1 MIVRPMLLRTA
12 ALAGALMLSQGALAQ
27 IRPQTLSA
35 APSSSPPPTAEAGAL
50 LDLTGYWVSIV
61 TEDWRWRMLTPAKGD
76 YSGVPLTAAGRKL
89 ADEFNPALYGGATDT
104 GVRGGGGFEEG
115 ALVRV
120 PIGRYQVSGIIDC
133 RAYGAG
139 GLMRMPTRLHITW
152 ALPNELKIRSDWGEQ
167 TRLLHFVPGHPYATL
182 QSALMTAQMAG
193 ANHGPA
199 SLQGYS
205 VALWEQPHEPGAL
218 YYQRGPVQGRR
229 GAGARKPQPG
239 GSLAVV
245 TTDLSP
251 GWLRRN
257 GVPYG
262 SHTRLS
268 EHYVL
273 FQDPTGA
280 RWFDVTTEV
289 IDPEYLSAPFVTS
302 SDFEQEPNGS
312 KWDPQPCKQI
322 TAGN

>member
-1 MIVRPMLLRTA
+1 MIWNAIRPAVLV
-12 ALAGALMLSQGALAQ
+12 GALMMSQGTLAQ
-27 IRPQTLSA
+27 IQQPLA
-35 APSSSPPPTAEAGAL
+35 SSPPDSGPPPTAEAGAL
-50 LDLTGYWVSIV
+50 LDLTGFWVSVV

-76 YSGVPLTAAGRKL
+76 YSGVPLNSAGLKV
-89 ADEFNPALYGGATDT
+89 ADTFDPALYGGATDT

-115 ALVRV
+115 PLVKV

-133 RAYGAG
+133 RAYGAA

-152 ALPNELKIRSDWGEQ
+152 ASPNELQIDSDWGEQ
-167 TRLLHFVPGHPYATL
+167 TRLLQFVPGRPYAT
-182 QSALMTAQMAG
+182 AAEQMLNAG
-193 ANHGPA
+193 HGPA
-199 SLQGYS
+199 SPQGYS
-205 VALWEQPHEPGAL
+205 VAAWEQPYEPGAL
-218 YYQRGPVQGRR
+218 YYQRGPVRSRRPGRGVR
-229 GAGARKPQPG
+229 APEPG

-245 TTDLSP
+245 TTNLSP

-262 SHTRLS
+262 SHTRMV
-268 EHYVL
+268 EHYL
-273 FQDPTGA
+273 IFGGPTGG

-289 IDPEYLSAPFVTS
+289 IDPEYLNAPFVTS

-312 KWDPQPCKQI
+312 KWDPQPCKKV